1 MRLLFSDLKKHLQTG
16 NSEPAYFVT
25 GEDAFLLQSAL
36 NMFRALAE
44 PMPDFNLNEL
54 NSPESSAVI
63 TEACESLPLGADKR
77 VVIVRGCKADMS
89 GVLKYLEN
97 PCPSTVLVFVS
108 EKPEKNFA
116 QIMSKLTVV
125 DCSKLDKRTVL
136 KWIAQN
142 TAKFGSSI
150 TESAAALLIEYCAG
164 DMSRISA
171 ELSKLCSYRYGGVIG
186 EEDVAALT
194 APTLDFKIFALS
206 ETVASKQPRKAALVL
221 KNLTESGASPVMLL
235 GMLYAHFRRLLYVS
249 ITPPYERMAADL
261 GVKDYAVK
269 KAKEQSA
276 RFTPAKL
283 KKICDSLQEADYD
296 IKSGKITD
304 KTALELVVLRALAM

>member
-1 MRLLFSDLKKHLQTG
+1 MLFSELKKHLQAEKT
-16 NSEPAYFVT
+16 EPAYFVT
-25 GEDAFLLQSAL
+25 GEDAFLTASAL

-44 PMPDFNLNEL
+44 PMPDFNLSEL
-54 NSPESSAVI
+54 NSPESCSDI
-63 TEACESLPLGADKR
+63 IEACESLPLGADRR

-89 GVLKYLEN
+89 GIAKYLQN
-97 PCPSTVLVFVS
+97 PCPTTVLVFAA
-108 EKPEKNFA
+108 EKPEKNFS
-116 QIMSKLTVV
+116 QIMNKLAVV
-125 DCSKLDKRTVL
+125 DCAKLDKRTVL

-142 TAKFGSSI
+142 TQKFGSSI

-171 ELSKLCSYRYGGVIG
+171 ELSKLCSYRYGGIIG

-206 ETVASKQPRKAALVL
+206 ETVASKQPKKAALVL

-235 GMLYAHFRRLLYVS
+235 GMLYAHFRRLLYAA
-249 ITPPYERMAADL
+249 ITPPYERMAFDL

-269 KAKEQSA
+269 KAKEQAA

-283 KKICDSLQEADYD
+283 KKICDSLQEADYNV
-296 IKSGKITD
+296 KSGKITD